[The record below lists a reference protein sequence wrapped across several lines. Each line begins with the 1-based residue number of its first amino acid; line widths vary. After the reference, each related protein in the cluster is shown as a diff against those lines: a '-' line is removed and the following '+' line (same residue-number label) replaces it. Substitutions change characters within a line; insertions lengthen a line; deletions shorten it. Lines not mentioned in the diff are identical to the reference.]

1 MSNELKMRALFEA
14 LADSVEG
21 LSDEEVLAE
30 CREDGRS
37 PEDVAK
43 RTRAVL
49 QNAVKGFRQRAL
61 IAAKEKHLESAAK
74 IAAKKF
80 RLPDSLTE
88 RRALLDAVIAQH
100 QQAGKLLT
108 AQHRDFS
115 EMTDEDVESWL
126 QQFGHLG
133 LLDPKAEPG
142 E

>member
-1 MSNELKMRALFEA
+1 MSWEQKMCALFEA
-14 LADSVEG
+14 LADSVDAIT
-21 LSDEEVLAE
+21 DEEVLAE
-30 CREDGRS
+30 CREEGRS
-37 PEDVAK
+37 LEDVAT
-43 RTRAVL
+43 RTRLVL
-49 QNAVKGFRQRAL
+49 QNAAKAFRQRAL
-61 IAAKEKHLESAAK
+61 IAAKEKHRDSAAK
-74 IAAKKF
+74 IAAMKF
-80 RLPDSLTE
+80 PLPDTPAE

-100 QQAGKLLT
+100 QEAGTLLT